1 MATLPDG
8 IIRAMCGN
16 LDSGISK
23 IFTSGIRNPK
33 KRLLVETEILGLGA
47 WNTAQGIRNP
57 TKESRIQVPQSL
69 ESSIWN
75 PESR

>member
-8 IIRAMCGN
+8 LIRAMCGN

-33 KRLLVETEILGLGA
+33 KSLLVETEILGLGA
-47 WNTAQGIRNP
+47 WNKAQGIRNP
-57 TKESRIQVPQSL
+57 TKESRIQVPH
-69 ESSIWN
+69 
-75 PESR
+75 